1 MVEYGYFQEYDS
13 EQFSFFRIP
22 KMMITDTEFASLSL
36 EAVFLYGILLD
47 RTALSRKNGW
57 VDEQGRVYIIYPL
70 EEIMALTGRCKNK
83 ILSLLREL
91 VKNGL
96 LERIRQGNNR
106 PNIMYVK
113 NFSRRVIREN
123 GDRVPEHEPKYLEVH
138 DMNSQRFK
146 LRTSG
151 GSQNELPEVH
161 KMNPSNTNINKT
173 DISKNE
179 RVKERFCFGKFLNV
193 FLTQKEIDQF
203 KADYPDQWRDMI
215 GRLSEYMASS
225 GKRYENHYAT
235 LCLWASRE
243 KQEKK
248 IRNYEDTEVM
258 HL

>member
-1 MVEYGYFQEYDS
+1 MIEYGYFQEYDS

-22 KMMITDTEFASLSL
+22 KVMITDEAFASLPL
-36 EAVFLYGILLD
+36 EAVILYGILLD

-57 VDEQGRVYIIYPL
+57 IDENGRVYIIYPL
-70 EEIMALTGRCKNK
+70 EEIMSLTGRCKNTVLTLMRDLIK
-83 ILSLLREL
+83 I
-91 VKNGL
+91 GL
-96 LERIRQGNNR
+96 LERKRQGNNR

-113 NFSRRVIREN
+113 NFSKRIVRSED
-123 GDRVPEHEPKYLEVH
+123 GMFPKQDKGVSEVQK
-138 DMNSQRFK
+138 MNSRKFK
-146 LRTSG
+146 KRTSG
-151 GSQNELPEVH
+151 GSEIELPEVQNL
-161 KMNPSNTNINKT
+161 NPSNTNINKT
-173 DISKNE
+173 DSSNTE

-193 FLTQKEIDQF
+193 FLTQEEFDQF